1 MTRRTVR
8 VDAQFFTELDAQ
20 LGEARGPNGEPSASD
35 FLLIELPI
43 LAEAF
48 AERFDDLLRLYPA
61 RDDYRYLVAGGRL
74 VYAVVVVGQR
84 TDDDS
89 ILLFGIEIDLHGPQE
104 PPDNRRPPDP
114 AHTRISGEVLDA
126 GPVIG

>member
-1 MTRRTVR
+1 VTRRTVR

-48 AERFDDLLRLYPA
+48 AERFDELLRLYPE

-89 ILLFGIEIDLHGPQE
+89 ISLFGIEIDLSGPQ
-104 PPDNRRPPDP
+104 
-114 AHTRISGEVLDA
+114 
-126 GPVIG
+126 